1 MLDPSTSR
9 GCLAVT
15 HFLLGLTTPIVE
27 RLREWS
33 KKLGLHEAH
42 DTQPPVSNL
51 RNSST
56 RERFDNQLRQIF
68 DSIPAL
74 IHTTRPDGYIDYF
87 NQNWLA
93 YVGRSLEEIQGW
105 KWTNSIHPD
114 DVEGILQRWRLSLGT
129 GEPFLFESRVRRAD
143 GVYRWMLHQ
152 KVPLRDEHGQI
163 IKWYGSSIDIEDRKL
178 AELSTIIDNAPVFL
192 WSDLPDGYCDFLNQP
207 WLTYFNLSLQEAQG
221 AGWAKVIHPDD
232 AADHLERWQKSV
244 STGIPFETEARYR
257 RHDGEYRWFLN
268 RANPLRDKT
277 GRIVKWYG
285 TNIDID
291 NLKRTEGKLRES
303 EAYLAE
309 AQRLS
314 QTGSFGW
321 KPDSG
326 DIVWSDETYRIFAY
340 DRAIKPTIDLVVQRV
355 HPEDRPDFQNVVDRA
370 SAEKKH
376 FEHAYRLLLDDGT
389 VKHVHA
395 IAHAFEDAS
404 GHCEFVGAVMDV
416 TERKRAEEALQRL
429 TGVRADAS
437 AAFATPGTLREM
449 LLGCL
454 EAIVRHLD
462 AAFARIWT
470 LNKDE
475 NMLELQ
481 ASAGIYTRLDG
492 AYSRIHVGD
501 LKVGCIARERKPH
514 LTNDVLN
521 DPRVSNKEWARAC
534 GFVSFAG
541 YPLIVEER
549 VVGVMALFA
558 RHALSNATLDT
569 LASVADAIAQ
579 GIERKRTEAILAG
592 EKRILEMVAKGDSL
606 EQILD
611 ALCRLVEEQAPGVL
625 ASVLLLERN
634 LLRHGGGPSLPKAY
648 TNAIDGA
655 AIGPSAGS
663 CGTAAYRG
671 EQVIVADIETDPLW
685 ANYRDLAL
693 PHSLRACWS
702 TPIFSSQHKVIG
714 TFAMY
719 YCEPRSPSPRDQD
732 IIEQITQL
740 AGVAIERKLTQEAL
754 HASALNLRHIVDG
767 IPGLVFTLTADGEVE
782 FVNQQILN
790 YTGKTFEELKR
801 WETTAPLIHPDD
813 VQKVIAAKTRTLETG
828 QPHSVEYRLRR
839 ADGAYRWFDLSRL
852 AQRDSQGYV
861 IRWYGLLSDIHE
873 RKQAARRDALLSL
886 IVASSDDAIIS
897 KDLSG
902 TITSWNRG
910 AERIFG
916 YTAEEMIG
924 LSIFRI
930 IPSERHA
937 EEAVILSKLS
947 RGERIEHY
955 ETIRRT
961 KDGRLREISLT
972 ISPLLDED
980 GNVIGGS
987 KIARDIT
994 EQKRA
999 EQRLLTQ
1006 HTITQILA
1014 DAVTLEEATVKILRT
1029 ICESLEW
1036 DVGALWSVD
1045 REAGVLRCVRIWHKE
1060 SVQVPEFEEA
1070 SRNATFIPGIG
1081 LPGRV
1086 WFRREPLYIPDVVWD
1101 SNFTRAPMVCRGIL
1115 HAAFG
1120 FPILFGGDVLGV
1132 MEFFSHQIR
1141 QPDQELLDMMTTL
1154 GSQIGQFIERKRAEE
1169 AVRSAQTEL
1178 AHVTRV
1184 ATLGELTASIAHEVN
1199 QPLGA
1204 IVNNAG
1210 ASLRWLAAQ
1219 NMDEVRQSIEH
1230 VIKDGHRAS
1239 DIISRIRALVR
1250 KAPPQKDW
1258 LDINET
1264 IGDVLSLTRTELDAH
1279 HVTLEKRLSVDAPTV
1294 MADRIQLQQ
1303 VLLNIIMNAIE
1314 AMGGEGEGSRQLV
1327 IESKKDK
1334 ARYVVITVQDSGPGI
1349 EPAHLD
1355 RLFDAFYSTK
1365 PRGLG
1370 MGLAIS
1376 RSIIEAHGGRLWA
1389 TANEP
1394 RGARFHFNLPIGGE
1408 RTV

>member
-1 MLDPSTSR
+1 MQVR
-9 GCLAVT
+9 
-15 HFLLGLTTPIVE
+15 
-27 RLREWS
+27 
-33 KKLGLHEAH
+33 
-42 DTQPPVSNL
+42 
-51 RNSST
+51 
-56 RERFDNQLRQIF
+56 
-68 DSIPAL
+68 SIPARYGLAVGL
-74 IHTTRPDGYIDYF
+74 IFVALLLTWFSPLSTQGMFILSLAAIFCTAWYGGRLPAIIATLLSTFAIDYF
-87 NQNWLA
+87 FILP
-93 YVGRSLEEIQGW
+93 V
-105 KWTNSIHPD
+105 NSFLIHPLQNAVGLIAFIAVALLFIEFVESYRRD
-114 DVEGILQRWRLSLGT
+114 ERTLQEKARLLDLTHDTVFVRDMNDVITYWNRGAEELYGWTRNEAIGWVSHDLTKTVFPEPLRKINEELLRTGRWEGELVHTKRNGTQVVVASRWALQRDQRGAPVAILETNNDIGERKQAEEVRELARGLEAKIRRLVDANIVGIVMWNLEGAITEANEAFLRMIQYDQEDLASSRLRWTDLTPPEWHERDALALADLETTGILQPFEKEYYRKDGSRVPVLLG
-129 GEPFLFESRVRRAD
+129 GALFEGSKRA
-143 GVYRWMLHQ
+143 GVAF
-152 KVPLRDEHGQI
+152 I
-163 IKWYGSSIDIEDRKL
+163 
-178 AELSTIIDNAPVFL
+178 A
-192 WSDLPDGYCDFLNQP
+192 DLTDQ
-207 WLTYFNLSLQEAQG
+207 
-221 AGWAKVIHPDD
+221 
-232 AADHLERWQKSV
+232 
-244 STGIPFETEARYR
+244 
-257 RHDGEYRWFLN
+257 
-268 RANPLRDKT
+268 
-277 GRIVKWYG
+277 
-285 TNIDID
+285 
-291 NLKRTEGKLRES
+291 
-303 EAYLAE
+303 
-309 AQRLS
+309 
-314 QTGSFGW
+314 
-321 KPDSG
+321 
-326 DIVWSDETYRIFAY
+326 
-340 DRAIKPTIDLVVQRV
+340 
-355 HPEDRPDFQNVVDRA
+355 
-370 SAEKKH
+370 
-376 FEHAYRLLLDDGT
+376 
-389 VKHVHA
+389 
-395 IAHAFEDAS
+395 
-404 GHCEFVGAVMDV
+404 
-416 TERKRAEEALQRL
+416 KRAEETLRRL
-429 TGVRADAS
+429 TGVRADTS
-437 AAFATPGTLREM
+437 AAFAEAGTLREM
-449 LLGCL
+449 LLKCVN
-454 EAIVRHLD
+454 AIVRHLD

-475 NMLELQ
+475 DMLELQ
-481 ASAGIYTRLDG
+481 ASAGMYTRLDG
-492 AYSRIHVGD
+492 EYSRIHVGD

-514 LTNDVLN
+514 LTNDLLN
-521 DPRVSNKEWARAC
+521 DPRVSDKDWARAC

-541 YPLIVEER
+541 YPLIVEDR

-558 RHALSNATLDT
+558 RHALSNSTLDT

-579 GIERKRTEAILAG
+579 GIERKRAEAILAG

-611 ALCRLVEEQAPGVL
+611 ALCRLVEEQARGVL

-655 AIGPSAGS
+655 AIGPSAGY

-693 PHSLRACWS
+693 PPSLRACWS
-702 TPIFSSQHKVIG
+702 TPIFSSQRKVIG

-732 IIEQITQL
+732 IIEQMTQL

-754 HASALNLRHIVDG
+754 HASELNLRNIVDG
-767 IPGLVFTLTADGEVE
+767 IPGLVYTLTADGEVE

-801 WETTAPLIHPDD
+801 WETTDLVHPDD
-813 VQKVIAAKTRTLETG
+813 VQRVITARRRTVETG
-828 QPHSVEYRLRR
+828 EPHSVEYRLRR

-852 AQRDSQGYV
+852 AQRDNQGHV

-924 LSIFRI
+924 ASIFRL
-930 IPSERHA
+930 IPRERYSE
-937 EEAVILSKLS
+937 ETVILSKLS

-972 ISPLLDED
+972 ISPMLDED

-1036 DVGALWSVD
+1036 DVGGLWSVD

-1101 SNFTRAPMVCRGIL
+1101 SNFTRAPMVRRGIL

-1239 DIISRIRALVR
+1239 GIIKRIRALVR